1 MEGQSIVV
9 YTNKNTEF
17 LTKLNGSCSWLL
29 NPERARNCDYV
40 VCTFNA
46 NHELA
51 DDSVLP
57 GYGFL
62 IGKISNV
69 TESLNPFDEGRWMIE
84 FEEYMRIDEPDI
96 WQMVSE
102 GNRYP
107 VRYVNTYSLA
117 SLFENFDLINDESEW
132 ERVPPRDHEYIQAEF
147 DAQNLYYNRKI
158 PKRKNKRKNISIT
171 EAISDAK
178 KGLSE
183 QLDVLEE
190 NIEIIIK
197 G

>member
-17 LTKLNGSCSWLL
+17 LTRLNGSCSWLL

-62 IGKISNV
+62 IGKISGV

-84 FEEYMRIDEPDI
+84 FEEYMGIDEPDI
-96 WQMVSE
+96 WQHVSE

-107 VRYVNTYSLA
+107 VRYVNTDSLA
-117 SLFENFDLINDESEW
+117 SLFKNFDLINNEGEW

-147 DAQNLYYNRKI
+147 DAQNLYYNGKM
-158 PKRKNKRKNISIT
+158 PKRKNKRKNISLIG
-171 EAISDAK
+171 AISDAK
-178 KGLSE
+178 KDLSE
-183 QLDVLEE
+183 QLGVLEE